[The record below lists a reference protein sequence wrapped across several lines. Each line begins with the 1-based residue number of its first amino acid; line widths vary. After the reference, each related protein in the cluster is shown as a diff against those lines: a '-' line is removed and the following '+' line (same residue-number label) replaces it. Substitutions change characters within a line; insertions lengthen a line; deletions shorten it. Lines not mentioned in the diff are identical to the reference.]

1 MKHILGSAFSL
12 SPAIT
17 NLRHMVLRFV
27 FNFSLL
33 SKWLIFL
40 LVMFCVTVALS
51 FSPSDSLTL
60 FKHQSNFAH
69 KPVLEKEKKSREA
82 CHNLFSEAAGLQK
95 AQVDLFCVDFCWQQ
109 AVVLSTY
116 NKNQYFRQQK
126 YGEYIS
132 YCAMKRQSL
141 LEGGRSWWS
150 PCMTDLYWYLYLFRE
165 NVCFMTCVL
174 RTTVF
179 LICSTSWYKHCSLAF
194 SIWVFTLR
202 MVLKYADFTLLQ
214 VLQVHTKSDGGRVE
228 NRSKWWVRNGFCL
241 PYMES
246 CALFLTLSSEA
257 HLCGI
262 FFWFCP
268 PRIGILW
275 QNGKILLF
283 CFFIDEL
290 CENLE
295 AAPVKGWKHM
305 FCWTSTA
312 VSICN
317 CVEYQYSRGVWTCLE
332 E

>member
-1 MKHILGSAFSL
+1 
-12 SPAIT
+12 
-17 NLRHMVLRFV
+17 
-27 FNFSLL
+27 
-33 SKWLIFL
+33 
-40 LVMFCVTVALS
+40 MFCVTVALS

-141 LEGGRSWWS
+141 LEGGRRWWS
-150 PCMTDLYWYLYLFRE
+150 PYMTDLYWYFYLFRE
-165 NVCFMTCVL
+165 NVCFMPCVL

-179 LICSTSWYKHCSLAF
+179 LICSTSWYKQCSLAF

-214 VLQVHTKSDGGRVE
+214 VLQVHSKSDGVLLKTEVSDELGMASV
-228 NRSKWWVRNGFCL
+228 SL
-241 PYMES
+241 PYMKS
-246 CALFLTLSSEA
+246 CTLFLTLSSKA

-268 PRIGILW
+268 PRISILW

-283 CFFIDEL
+283 SFFIDKL

-295 AAPVKGWKHM
+295 ATLVKG
-305 FCWTSTA
+305 
-312 VSICN
+312 
-317 CVEYQYSRGVWTCLE
+317 
-332 E
+332 